1 MNSQSHRSRIV
12 AARLSVDPLIR
23 SFERNMGCRLSDGLL
38 RSRPSPPRLAWCCG
52 LSNTVAAP
60 QSIDGQSVSQP
71 IVSGHR
77 QITAVETG
85 RAAPELTT
93 ARSEQP
99 VTH

>member
-1 MNSQSHRSRIV
+1 MSSFGRITAVTTV
-12 AARLSVDPLIR
+12 AAAVGVVL
-23 SFERNMGCRLSDGLL
+23 
-38 RSRPSPPRLAWCCG
+38 G